1 MQHQLALHLRLPRVI
16 ASALL
21 MARLPLRQ
29 LPALTWFALGQLR
42 LRFLLRAARRPM
54 LRQYTLAALTLPAL

>member
-1 MQHQLALHLRLPRVI
+1 MQHQPALHLRLLHAIV
-16 ASALL
+16 SALL

-42 LRFLLRAARRPM
+42 LRLLPRAVRRPM